1 MPSFNPFKRSEP
13 RAEAG
18 ASEAVAPAAEP
29 TMASGLPE
37 GLPFDAL
44 TEEWRLIGVMRVA
57 GRLSDALNRR
67 ETIPISDVSWAP
79 ADGSAPFTPAAGLQA
94 LDPYDLVVVL
104 GGRESLPTQTDE
116 ERSAHRIHKV
126 DYDVALDCPPF
137 RIVGTVHL
145 FPGTDP
151 VRLLDRTTELFIP
164 VTDAVTYLGEQRV
177 GDARVD
183 VALVNKSYLR
193 GVEQLEDRNALPSR
207 PAAAAPEEE
216 APPEEDAT
224 PVEEEAG
231 G

>member
-1 MPSFNPFKRSEP
+1 MPSFNPFKRGEP
-13 RAEAG
+13 KPEAETPAAG
-18 ASEAVAPAAEP
+18 DASAAPEAVAAA
-29 TMASGLPE
+29 TLPE
-37 GLPFDAL
+37 GVPFDAL

-79 ADGSAPFTPAAGLQA
+79 ADGSAPFTAAAGLQA

-104 GGRESLPTQTDE
+104 GGRESLPPQTDE
-116 ERSAHRIHKV
+116 ERSAHRIHKI

-164 VTDAVTYLGEQRV
+164 LTDAVTFLGDQRV

-193 GVEQLEDRNALPSR
+193 GVEQLEDRAALPSLR
-207 PAAAAPEEE
+207 ATPLEPGEDVEERE
-216 APPEEDAT
+216 AP
-224 PVEEEAG
+224 AG

>member
-1 MPSFNPFKRSEP
+1 MPSFNPFKRSGSKPEV
-13 RAEAG
+13 ETSVAG
-18 ASEAVAPAAEP
+18 DAVAAPESAAA
-29 TMASGLPE
+29 ASLPE
-37 GLPFDAL
+37 GVPFDAL
-44 TEEWRLIGVMRVA
+44 TEEWRLIGVMRIA

-79 ADGSAPFTPAAGLQA
+79 ADGSAPFTAAAGLQA

-104 GGRESLPTQTDE
+104 GGRESLPPQSDE

-164 VTDAVTYLGEQRV
+164 LTDAVTYLGEQRV
-177 GDARVD
+177 GDAHVD

-193 GVEQLEDRNALPSR
+193 GVEQLQDSAALPSR
-207 PAAAAPEEE
+207 PVAAPEASAEPEESE
-216 APPEEDAT
+216 AP
-224 PVEEEAG
+224 AG

>member
-207 PAAAAPEEE
+207 PAAAPEEE
-216 APPEEDAT
+216 APPEVDAM